1 MKHYSRHWN
10 ETRGDEYDSWG
21 KATYFFEVG
30 SDQRVVRQLEID
42 ENGNVL
48 SYDQWHSE
56 DQFGRLAKDF
66 DPVDMQPFEISPQA
80 FEEAWSRNVPINRQ
94 S

>member
-1 MKHYSRHWN
+1 MHYCRLWD

-21 KATYFFEVG
+21 RATYFFELG
-30 SDQRVVRQLEID
+30 SDQRVVRQLEIY

-48 SYDQWHSE
+48 SYDQSHPE
-56 DQFGRLAKDF
+56 DQFGGLAMDF

-80 FEEAWSRNVPINRQ
+80 LEEAWSRNVPTNRRQ
-94 S
+94 